1 MQTIIETLAGP
12 PELEADDDHFRATAD
27 VKLPDGGRQPWHIR
41 EDSRV
46 WSDR

>member
-12 PELEADDDHFRATAD
+12 PELEADDDHFRAIAD